1 MIDTSENEVTTKG
14 TFLCARKLNKKKK
27 KASFRSS
34 YGKGDHLFNSVTPW
48 CSVQTDSSD
57 PPPLPR
63 FRQLLYPPPPSVNG
77 RAELVVN
84 LTASLF
90 LPPFFSCR
98 RSGGGPDVRGGG
110 LVLPTC

>member
-57 PPPLPR
+57 PPP
-63 FRQLLYPPPPSVNG
+63 PPPPPP
-77 RAELVVN
+77 APLQ
-84 LTASLF
+84 AAA
-90 LPPFFSCR
+90 LPPSPLSERSCGAGRESNSVSFSPPVFLLQKKRR
-98 RSGGGPDVRGGG
+98 RS
-110 LVLPTC
+110 